1 MGFRDIE
8 LFNLAMLG
16 KQGWRLMTSPDTL
29 CSKVLKGKYFP
40 NGDFLSARNKRNSSH
55 TWRAILAGRRALQC
69 GLIRRIGDG
78 EDTNVWQDRWI
89 PGAIGGKPICPK
101 PGASAIRVCDLLAPD
116 GRSWD
121 VPALHQNLL
130 YMDAQAVKNIPL
142 GRRQDDFWAWSGER
156 HGLYTIQSAYRM
168 LAALDAQERD
178 HGENRAAHS
187 VVSNDPYWQK
197 LWKAK
202 VPPKVRVFWWRVS
215 MISFHVGR
223 IFIVVIWNR
232 LEHAT
237 YAEMKMNPHSMF

>member
-1 MGFRDIE
+1 MGFRDIK

-29 CSKVLKGKYFP
+29 CSRVLKGKYFP
-40 NGDFLSARNKRNSSH
+40 HGDFLSARNKRNSSH
-55 TWRAILAGRRALQC
+55 TWRAILAGRKALQC

-78 EDTNVWQDRWI
+78 VNTNVWQDRWI

-121 VPALHQNLL
+121 VLALHQNLL

-156 HGLYTIQSAYRM
+156 QGHYSVRSAYRM
-168 LAALDAQERD
+168 LVALDAQERD
-178 HGENRAAHS
+178 HGENRASYS
-187 VVSNDPYWQK
+187 VASNDPYWRK
-197 LWKAK
+197 L
-202 VPPKVRVFWWRVS
+202 
-215 MISFHVGR
+215 
-223 IFIVVIWNR
+223 
-232 LEHAT
+232 
-237 YAEMKMNPHSMF
+237 